1 MRSPTERSACGRRL
15 TAAGI
20 LALAF
25 SLRLWRLGDKNLWWD
40 EALALWAVR
49 KPLAALTAWT
59 AGDVHPPLFFWSL
72 WLWRRGVGET
82 EFALRLLPA
91 IWGVITVALAW
102 VLGRRAGGHR
112 AGALAA
118 LLAAVSPFAV
128 WWSGELRMY
137 ALAGLWVALAAYAV
151 QRWLAEAAVPGD
163 RSASALISRGSLGS
177 AAGGRPDRWLLVYLL
192 AAIALLHSLYLGA
205 AALVALN
212 LAVGLAGLRRALPR
226 RRLALWSG
234 AQVLAVLAFLPWW
247 RYAAHRMQSWSSI
260 RQPAGLGETLR
271 LGATLLATGRS
282 TALTEAA
289 WPTGLFWA
297 ATLLAAVLAWRRRV
311 GGRCLPTVLVGL
323 AFLPPVAIW
332 AATQPRALFYSPGLE
347 ARYFLPFAIP
357 VYALAAVLA
366 AGAGA
371 WIAPLARARG
381 RLLAAGLLLPLVWG
395 LPSQYAARRL
405 RDDLQSLVLALWSQA
420 RPEDALLLVSGDRYP
435 LLEAAYGRWSPAG
448 GDGSAGL
455 PPIRPFPSKAAGPLP
470 AGWER
475 DLAAIA
481 RDHPR
486 VWLAEVERHWQ
497 DPEGRVAAWLAADRG
512 LQLAEAF
519 GPHRLSL
526 FAAPGAAP
534 PTVERVDPDWP
545 GCRAAGAGA
554 AGVLACQ
561 AALEVRPGDDLSL
574 TLFGRADLPR
584 ELRLEAQ
591 DGAAAGPVARWTIAA
606 IDDPSAAVRRRFT
619 LAVGERLPSGRYA
632 FVAEDTDAPI
642 GRPVQVAALLP
653 QPGAWPD
660 RWRPTDLRFDDPSG
674 EIRLTGISL
683 TGPPPGPGATVAI
696 DLRWELP
703 AGRTRPDGPT
713 VFVHLLGAARPDGG
727 VVWASGDGLPLGD
740 RWPEAAGSLLDRHLL
755 AIDAGA
761 PPGPYQ
767 VEVGLYDGASGQ
779 RRPVEGLGADAA
791 ARRFLWQPSAEP
803 GGGP

>member
-1 MRSPTERSACGRRL
+1 MRSPAERSAFGRRL

-25 SLRLWRLGDKNLWWD
+25 GLRLWRLGDKNLWWD

-102 VLGRRAGGHR
+102 VLGRRAGGPR

-151 QRWLAEAAVPGD
+151 QRWLAEAEVPGD
-163 RSASALISRGSLGS
+163 RTDSVPISRDSPGS
-177 AAGGRPDRWLLVYLL
+177 AARGRPDRWLLVYLL
-192 AAIALLHSLYLGA
+192 AAVALLHSLYLGA

-212 LAVGLAGLRRALPR
+212 LAVGLAGLRRALSP

-247 RYAAHRMQSWSSI
+247 AYASGRMQSWSSI
-260 RQPAGLGETLR
+260 RQPAGLGETWR

-282 TALTEAA
+282 TGLSEAA

-297 ATLLAAVLAWRRRV
+297 TALLAAVLAWRRRV
-311 GGRCLPTVLVGL
+311 GGRRWSAVLIGL
-323 AFLPPVAIW
+323 ALLPPLAIW

-366 AGAGA
+366 ARAGAG
-371 WIAPLARARG
+371 IGAPQRAKG
-381 RLLAAGLLLPLVWG
+381 PLLAAGLLLPLLWG
-395 LPSQYAARRL
+395 LPGHVAPRRL

-420 RPEDALLLVSGDRYP
+420 RPDDALLLVSGDRYP
-435 LLEAAYGRWSPAG
+435 LLEAAYGRWSPIG
-448 GDGSAGL
+448 GDRSAGL
-455 PPIRPFPSKAAGPLP
+455 PPIRPFPGKAAGPLP
-470 AGWER
+470 ASWKG

-486 VWLAEVERHWQ
+486 VWLVEVERHWQ
-497 DPEGRVAAWLAADRG
+497 DPEGQVAAWLAANRRPV
-512 LQLAEAF
+512 LAEAF

-526 FAAPGAAP
+526 FAAPGAASP
-534 PTVERVDPDWP
+534 KVERVDPDWP

-591 DGAAAGPVARWTIAA
+591 DGAAAGPVARWTTAVV
-606 IDDPSAAVRRRFT
+606 DDPSAAVRRRFT

-632 FVAEDTDAPI
+632 FVAEGGDAPI
-642 GRPVQVAALLP
+642 GRHVQVDALLP
-653 QPGAWPD
+653 RPGAWPD
-660 RWRPTDLRFDDPSG
+660 RWRRTDLRFGDPSG

-683 TGPPPGPGATVAI
+683 TGPPPGPGATVAV

-727 VVWASGDGLPLGD
+727 VVWASGDGLPPGD
-740 RWPEAAGSLLDRHLL
+740 RWPEAAGPLLDRHLL

-779 RRPVEGLGADAA
+779 RRPVEGPGADAA

-803 GGGP
+803 GGGA